1 MNESCHEE
9 AESNEAP
16 TDVSKGEGYHC
27 AMCAGVTSRAVGA
40 CPRCG
45 MALVPDISAVPAKP
59 LYICPMHP
67 EVQQGQPGACPKC
80 GMDLVLNVSAAE
92 ESDGE
97 LGSMRRRLIVAGVLS
112 VPVLLIAMGPMVG
125 LSLPVW
131 IPKEASGWIEFALA
145 TPVVVWAGLP
155 FFERGWRSIVTW
167 QLNMFTL
174 VALGTGTAYA
184 YSVVVLFLPGLLP
197 ESFRV
202 GGTSGGLYFEAASV
216 IVALVLLGQVLELG
230 AHRRTNTAIKS
241 LLSLTPP
248 TARLVT
254 AAGEEEVALDR
265 VEAGS
270 VLRVLPGDKVPV
282 DGVVVDGASA
292 VDESMITGEPIPNS
306 KGPGDVVI
314 GGTVNQTGSFS
325 MRAEHVGSETMLSQ
339 IVALVGEAQRSR
351 APVQKLV
358 DQVAGFFVPAVVI
371 VAIIAFFVWGFWGPP
386 PGFGNGLVV
395 AVAVL
400 IVACPCALGLATP
413 MSIMVGVGRG
423 ASEGVLIRDA
433 EVLERIEKVNVLVVD
448 KTGTL
453 TQGRPMLT
461 DQASVPGQS
470 QDTVLRLCACLE
482 QRSEHPLGHAIVEGA
497 EGQGVSLSE
506 PTSFQSVTGGGIW
519 GEVEGRRV
527 LVGKRGLLEDQKI
540 AGAATLDAEAAAL
553 QEQGRTVM
561 FVAIDGELAGILAVS
576 DPIKEGAAEALRL
589 LEGLGIR
596 IVMMTGDAEPTAR
609 AVARELGIEEV
620 EAGAVPESKHA
631 RVSELR
637 KQGFVVAMAGDGV
650 NDAPGLAAADVG
662 IAMGTG
668 TDIAIESAGVTL
680 VRGDLLGIVKAALLG
695 RGVMHNIRQNLF
707 FAFVYNILGVPVAA
721 GVLYPVFGILLSPM
735 IAAAVMSV
743 SSVSVIGNA
752 LRLRGLRLDSA

>member
-1 MNESCHEE
+1 MKESSDEE
-9 AESNEAP
+9 MKSSGTAA
-16 TDVSKGEGYHC
+16 DVPKGEGYHC
-27 AMCAGVTSRAVGA
+27 TMCAGVASQTAGA

-45 MALVPDISAVPAKP
+45 MALVPDTPALPAKP

-67 EVQQGQPGACPKC
+67 EFQQEQPGACPKC
-80 GMDLVLNVSAAE
+80 GMDLVLNVPAAE

-97 LGSMRRRLIVAGVLS
+97 LRSMRRRFIVAAVFS
-112 VPVLLIAMGPMVG
+112 VPVLVIAMGPMLG
-125 LSLPVW
+125 LPLSAW
-131 IPKEASGWIEFALA
+131 IPKAASGWIEFALA
-145 TPVVVWAGLP
+145 TPVVAWAGLP
-155 FFERGWRSIVTW
+155 FFQRGWRSIVTW

-174 VALGTGTAYA
+174 VALGTGTAYV
-184 YSVVVLFLPGLLP
+184 YSVVVLFLPGILP
-197 ESFRV
+197 ESFRI
-202 GGTSGGLYFEAASV
+202 GGAAGGLYFEAASV
-216 IVALVLLGQVLELG
+216 IIALVLLGQVLELG

-265 VEAGS
+265 VETGS
-270 VLRVLPGDKVPV
+270 VLRVLPGDKIPV
-282 DGVVVDGASA
+282 DGAVIDGASA

-306 KGPGDVVI
+306 KGPGDAVI

-358 DQVAGFFVPAVVI
+358 DRVAGFFVPAVVI
-371 VAIIAFFVWGFWGPP
+371 VAITAFFVWGFWGPP

-453 TQGRPMLT
+453 TRGRPTLT
-461 DQASVPGQS
+461 DQTVVPGQS
-470 QDTVLRLCACLE
+470 QATVLRLCACLE

-497 EGQGVSLSE
+497 KEQGLTLSE

-527 LVGKRGLLEDQKI
+527 LVGKRGLLDDQKI

-561 FVAIDGELAGILAVS
+561 FVAMDGELAGILAVS

-589 LEGLGIR
+589 LEDLGIR

-620 EAGAVPESKHA
+620 KAGAVPESKHA
-631 RVSELR
+631 GVSELR

-680 VRGDLLGIVKAALLG
+680 VRGDLLGIVKAAHLG

-707 FAFVYNILGVPVAA
+707 FAFVYNMLGVPVAA

-735 IAAAVMSV
+735 IAAAVMSL

>member
-1 MNESCHEE
+1 
-9 AESNEAP
+9 
-16 TDVSKGEGYHC
+16 
-27 AMCAGVTSRAVGA
+27 
-40 CPRCG
+40 
-45 MALVPDISAVPAKP
+45 
-59 LYICPMHP
+59 
-67 EVQQGQPGACPKC
+67 
-80 GMDLVLNVSAAE
+80 MDLVLNVSAAE

>member
-1 MNESCHEE
+1 MNELRRGEV
-9 AESNEAP
+9 ESRGSAA
-16 TDVSKGEGYHC
+16 DASKGAGYHC
-27 AMCAGVTSRAVGA
+27 AMCAGVTSPTAGS

-45 MALVPDISAVPAKP
+45 MALVPDIPAVPAKP

-67 EVQQGQPGACPKC
+67 EVQQEKPGACPKC
-80 GMDLVLNVSAAE
+80 GMDLVLNVPAAE
-92 ESDGE
+92 ESDDE
-97 LGSMRRRLIVAGVLS
+97 LKSMRLRFIVAAVLS
-112 VPVLLIAMGPMVG
+112 VPVLFIAMGPMLG
-125 LSLPVW
+125 LPLSTW
-131 IPKEASGWIEFALA
+131 IPKAVSGWIEFALA
-145 TPVVVWAGLP
+145 TPVVLWAGLP
-155 FFERGWRSIVTW
+155 FFQKGLRSIVTW

-174 VALGTGTAYA
+174 VALGTGTAYT
-184 YSVVVLFLPGLLP
+184 YSVVALFLPGILP

-202 GGTSGGLYFEAASV
+202 DGTSGGLYFEAASV

-265 VEAGS
+265 VEKGS

-282 DGVVVDGASA
+282 DGVVIDGASA

-306 KGPGDVVI
+306 KGPDDPVI

-339 IVALVGEAQRSR
+339 IVALVGDAQRSR

-358 DQVAGFFVPAVVI
+358 DRVAGFFVPAVVI
-371 VAIIAFFVWGFWGPP
+371 VAVTAFLVWGFWGPP

-400 IVACPCALGLATP
+400 IIACPCALGLATP

-453 TQGRPMLT
+453 TRGRPMLT
-461 DQASVPGQS
+461 DQAVVPGQS
-470 QDTVLRLCACLE
+470 QDAVLRLCACLE

-497 EGQGVSLSE
+497 DEQGLTLSE

-519 GEVEGRRV
+519 GEVEGRKI
-527 LVGKRGLLEDQKI
+527 LVGKRGLLDDQKI
-540 AGAATLDAEAAAL
+540 AGAATLDAEATAL

-561 FVAIDGELAGILAVS
+561 FVALDGELAGILAVS

-589 LEGLGIR
+589 LEDLGIR

-609 AVARELGIEEV
+609 AVARELGIQEV

-631 RVSELR
+631 RVSELQ

-668 TDIAIESAGVTL
+668 TNIAIESAGVTL
-680 VRGDLLGIVKAALLG
+680 VRGDLLGIVKAAQLG
-695 RGVMHNIRQNLF
+695 KGVMRNIRQNLF
-707 FAFVYNILGVPVAA
+707 FAFVYNMLGVPVAA